1 MKIKKINLKFAISI
15 ILVFF
20 IVYSITFSKL
30 PSLPSARIAFFTII
44 ILGFSPILLFFKS
57 DLRNPTSK
65 LYYTALLFVFLYS
78 ATQYIASPID
88 NTQLSRVFFFI
99 IFSIIS
105 AVGIASLLNFDV
117 DKVTKVIATAIFIQS
132 LFIFIDYNSVGFHS
146 FVSNQLVQS
155 ERYKEDW
162 IRAVGLT
169 NGGGSS
175 LSIVQFSGFV
185 VSLYVIKR
193 SDSTAVS
200 YVFLLM
206 AISIFFSTL
215 LTGRMGVVLEIF
227 FIFLYPLTL
236 KKKILY
242 ILKHYMVIIVSI
254 GIVFFLLDNYIV
266 DVMLNSNSKFEFLLL
281 WLEEI
286 LNFGTGG
293 TATALR
299 SMNIPPLSMETI
311 LGTGI
316 VSNYNGLN
324 ASGSDI
330 GYIQTYY
337 ALGLILSIVFYLSLL
352 VYALINFKK
361 HFKSEYKFWALFT
374 ILIFI
379 AEFKEPFIFK
389 YSLVFVLFS
398 IMSCRYHFIE
408 KNQRNWRKSHAL
420 QKNI

>member
-15 ILVFF
+15 ILVFL
-20 IVYSITFSKL
+20 IVYNITFSKL
-30 PSLPSARIAFFTII
+30 PSLPSARIAFFAVI
-44 ILGFSPILLFFKS
+44 ILSFSSILIFFKN
-57 DLRNPTSK
+57 DLRNFSSRIYFT
-65 LYYTALLFVFLYS
+65 TIIFVLLYS
-78 ATQYIASPID
+78 AIQYIASPID
-88 NTQLSRVFFFI
+88 STQLSRVFFFI

-117 DKVTKVIATAIFIQS
+117 DKVTKVIATAIFVQS
-132 LFIFIDYNSVGFHS
+132 LFIFIDYNSVSFHG

-155 ERYKEDW
+155 ERYQEDW

-193 SDSTAVS
+193 SDNTTIS
-200 YVFLLM
+200 YVFSLM
-206 AISIFFSTL
+206 ATSIFFSTL
-215 LTGRMGVVLEIF
+215 LTGRMGVVLEIL

-236 KKKILY
+236 KGKILY
-242 ILKHYMVIIVSI
+242 VLKHYMVIFVSI
-254 GIVFFLLDNYIV
+254 GIVFFLLDHYIL
-266 DVMLNSNSKFEFLLL
+266 DAMLNSNSKFEFLLL

-293 TATALR
+293 TATALL

-316 VSNYNGLN
+316 VSNSNGLN

-337 ALGLILSIVFYLSLL
+337 ALGLILSIVFYFSLL
-352 VYALINFKK
+352 VYALINSKK
-361 HFKSEYKFWALFT
+361 YFKSEYKFWALFT

-398 IMSCRYHFIE
+398 ILSCRYSFIE
-408 KNQRNWRKSHAL
+408 KNQRTWRKSNAL
-420 QKNI
+420 QKHL